1 MFNISKTL
9 LGASAILLLTSAG
22 LVHAAST
29 TSSLAINATSSGTA
43 PTTQGGSLDQAL
55 NSVNKNLDRQSSNA
69 GLNNAKE
76 RLERNQVRHETKEI
90 ERVEKTER
98 VEKAERVEKVER
110 PERVERPETI
120 ERPERVERPET
131 IERPEHS

>member
-22 LVHAAST
+22 AVNAAST
-29 TSSLAINATSSGTA
+29 TSSPTLNTIPAGTA
-43 PTTQGGSLDQAL
+43 PTTSGGSLDQAL

-90 ERVEKTER
+90 ERVEKSER
-98 VEKAERVEKVER
+98 PETVER